1 MQTTARPHLHAARL
15 EPKPL
20 LPDLGEPL
28 GARAVRLARAAAAV
42 HMAEVARIRLAPS
55 ARPAWSDQPAAPG
68 ASWQVAE
75 GAD

>member
-1 MQTTARPHLHAARL
+1 MHTAAPRHFPALL

-20 LPDLGEPL
+20 PEPL

-42 HMAEVARIRLAPS
+42 HMAEVARIRLSPS
-55 ARPAWSDQPAAPG
+55 IRPAWDQPAEPG
-68 ASWQVAE
+68 AGSQFAE

>member
-1 MQTTARPHLHAARL
+1 MHTAAPRHFPALL

-20 LPDLGEPL
+20 PEPL

-55 ARPAWSDQPAAPG
+55 ARPAWSDQPAEPG